1 MSMHRSDLPHVSA
14 LPVSTQRMAIDAM
27 WQAYNKA
34 ELRGQ
39 FSSEQCPVTYV
50 ATMVELLEAAL
61 NVVQELDFPGQVE
74 ALRQRAEA
82 RGLGDWAE
90 HHIRPSGEPYMAQ
103 MWTPS
108 EEFVE
113 AVRPISYPGGAVVER
128 NRTGSPQ
135 HPHNAPERWRDDGKC
150 IWKSCRHWR
159 TVAEFESHWRQI
171 TSTNDIPPGEYILAG
186 LCPEHRGYR
195 LLPDGQCPVPSGIT
209 PGIGHTPG
217 AS

>member
-1 MSMHRSDLPHVSA
+1 MSMQRSDLPHVA
-14 LPVSTQRMAIDAM
+14 KLAPEVQRQAIDAM
-27 WQAYNKA
+27 WRAYLRA
-34 ELRGQ
+34 EKSTLEGPYANYTI
-39 FSSEQCPVTYV
+39 CPPSYV
-50 ATMVELLEAAL
+50 ATMVEILEAAL
-61 NVVQELDFPGQVE
+61 ETLDPFTMV
-74 ALRQRAEA
+74 RAEL
-82 RGLGDWAE
+82 GLG
-90 HHIRPSGEPYMAQ
+90 SGA
-103 MWTPS
+103 
-108 EEFVE
+108 
-113 AVRPISYPGGAVVER
+113 G
-128 NRTGSPQ
+128 TGP
-135 HPHNAPERWRDDGKC
+135 HPHNAPEQWRDDGKC